1 MKIKQ
6 SGGKVFGA
14 VLTAKERKAMEIE
27 INRQILEADRQ
38 YQDDI
43 DAAVLW
49 VLHQHL
55 GFGAK
60 RLRNFYEAFIKVHD
74 ELRAHY
80 KCADDEEAMRII
92 HKKLQQIGVDV
103 AAWNKQRREQ

>member
-1 MKIKQ
+1 MQIKQ

-55 GFGAK
+55 GFGEK
-60 RLRNFYEAFIKVHD
+60 RLRSFYEAFIKVHD
-74 ELRAHY
+74 ELRAFY
-80 KCADDEEAMRII
+80 ECENDEEAMWII
-92 HKKLQQIGVDV
+92 HEKLKQIGVDV
-103 AAWNKQRREQ
+103 VAWNKQGKE

>member
-1 MKIKQ
+1 MQIKQ

-55 GFGAK
+55 GFGKK
-60 RLRNFYEAFIKVHD
+60 RLRDFYEAFTKVHD
-74 ELRAHY
+74 ELRAY
-80 KCADDEEAMRII
+80 YECADNEEAIWII
-92 HKKLQQIGVDV
+92 HRKLQQIGVDV
-103 AAWNKQRREQ
+103 VAWNKQRKE

>member
-1 MKIKQ
+1 MQIKQ

-49 VLHQHL
+49 ALHQHL
-55 GFGAK
+55 GFGEK
-60 RLRNFYEAFIKVHD
+60 RLRDFYEAFTKVHD
-74 ELRAHY
+74 ELRKY
-80 KCADDEEAMRII
+80 YECENDEEAMCIVHERL
-92 HKKLQQIGVDV
+92 KRIGVDV
-103 AAWNKQRREQ
+103 VAWNKQRKE

>member
-1 MKIKQ
+1 MQIKQ

-43 DAAVLW
+43 DAAVIEEITGSKIDANQL
-49 VLHQHL
+49 
-55 GFGAK
+55 
-60 RLRNFYEAFIKVHD
+60 IK
-74 ELRAHY
+74 
-80 KCADDEEAMRII
+80 KMEEAD
-92 HKKLQQIGVDV
+92 L
-103 AAWNKQRREQ
+103 